1 MVPIIATLLVLSLAA
16 NVFPFFN
23 VVAIISLIPL
33 RLVWSKPASPDRRLG
48 PRTAVHFLLVAY
60 AFWLFSYLLTTA
72 PLSNLLSYDFLRFNG
87 AIFIG
92 YLPLLLLGDVGL
104 SSGFVYRLIWVY
116 LGTLAAAA
124 ILGALLLVLSV
135 SHYLVFGTGILK
147 NFLSF
152 ETGHAMPV
160 MLLGL
165 YRTHMTTGIQ
175 YALAAL
181 MTLCLML
188 RTKRPKL
195 LSRASLVFVSLLAGM
210 ILSGA
215 RTAYLAFAAAL
226 LVQFLI
232 KKRYSKLLVKIGTLV
247 FVPTLLFALSQPT
260 IIARATSIAYFEGDT
275 NVSMRFGLYQ
285 DAARDFSSSP
295 LIGTGFGRFSD
306 SGKTYFGLRH
316 IVYIATG
323 GEAVGEVEKTNE
335 AHDSYLQF
343 LAEGGVVGLFLMLG
357 VWVTTYRWAGRL
369 RHRLRDG
376 STAAALCDVVQASVV
391 VTLFSS
397 LTGTTMM
404 MATTPL
410 FVFTM
415 VGLLRNVVAFES
427 RARTATSISS
437 SSLSRIGF
445 PAPTPLARPIRS

>member
-1 MVPIIATLLVLSLAA
+1 MALLIVTLLVLSLTT

-23 VVAIISLIPL
+23 VVAILSLIPL
-33 RLVWSKPASPDRRLG
+33 RLLGSKRSTPDRRLG
-48 PRTAVHFLLVAY
+48 PRRAVHFLLGAY

-72 PLSNLLSYDFLRFNG
+72 SLSNLVSYDFLRFNG

-116 LGTLAAAA
+116 LGILAAAA
-124 ILGALLLVLSV
+124 IIGALLLLLSAG
-135 SHYLVFGTGILK
+135 HHFFPGMGILK
-147 NFLSF
+147 NFLSY

-181 MTLCLML
+181 MTLCFML
-188 RTKRPKL
+188 REKRPKL
-195 LSRASLVFVSLLAGM
+195 LSWASLVFVSLLAGM

-215 RTAYLAFAAAL
+215 RTAYVAFAAAL
-226 LVQFLI
+226 LIKFVA
-232 KKRYSKLLVKIGTLV
+232 KKRYSKFLVKIGALV
-247 FVPTLLFALSQPT
+247 VVPTLLFVLSQPT
-260 IIARATSIAYFEGDT
+260 IFARAASIVYFDGDM
-275 NVSMRFGLYQ
+275 NVSGRFNLYQ
-285 DAARDFSSSP
+285 QAAQDFSSSP
-295 LIGTGFGRFSD
+295 LIGIGLGRFSD

-357 VWVTTYRWAGRL
+357 VWVTTYRWAALL
-369 RHRLRDG
+369 RHRVRDG
-376 STAAALCDVVQASVV
+376 STAAALCDVVQAFVV
-391 VTLFSS
+391 ATLFSS

-427 RARTATSISS
+427 RAQAATSI

-445 PAPTPLARPIRS
+445 PAPTPLARPIPS